1 MIHTGER
8 RSLWLHPFCRKT
20 LPNIWRPR
28 SSSPTG
34 AYTCGSWMKRS
45 CSSRSISLPRPCWS
59 LALSWKRFSPAFGK
73 QRDSEN
79 RQRMERWF
87 ELRNC
92 VAEAQAPAVTLDPAR
107 KRVEDVRAS
116 LTRESKV
123 GPRLAPMKAPAEAS
137 RQVRGK
143 YQFVPTSSA
152 EFIGR
157 KADVP
162 IGGNEA
168 GSAAGRRRGD
178 RGVRSGRRRGALR
191 RGVGGRGIGDPTGGD
206 SGGSR
211 DRLLRVGN
219 RCQKRNWQAGRL
231 VAGLNPLFG

>member
-1 MIHTGER
+1 VAAPI
-8 RSLWLHPFCRKT
+8 
-20 LPNIWRPR
+20 LPQDVTEHLETAIQLSNRCVYLR
-28 SSSPTG
+28 FLDEAELLLAFNLPTAAVLVSG
-34 AYTCGSWMKRS
+34 VVLEA
-45 CSSRSISLPRPCWS
+45 I
-59 LALSWKRFSPAFGK
+59 LAGLRE

-231 VAGLNPLFG
+231 VAGLDPLFG

>member
-1 MIHTGER
+1 MAAPI
-8 RSLWLHPFCRKT
+8 
-20 LPNIWRPR
+20 LPQDVTEHLEAAIQLSNRCVYLR
-28 SSSPTG
+28 FLDEAELLLAFNLPTAAVLVSG
-34 AYTCGSWMKRS
+34 VVLEA
-45 CSSRSISLPRPCWS
+45 I
-59 LALSWKRFSPAFGK
+59 LAGLRE